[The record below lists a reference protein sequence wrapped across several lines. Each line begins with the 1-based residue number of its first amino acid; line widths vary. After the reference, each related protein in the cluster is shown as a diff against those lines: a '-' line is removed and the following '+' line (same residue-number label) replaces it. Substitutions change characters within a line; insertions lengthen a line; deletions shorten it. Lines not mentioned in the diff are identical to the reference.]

1 MEVKPLGYSITN
13 NIIPVVRIY
22 NKKYAQD
29 NAILIIARQHPCET
43 VGSFIAEK
51 IMKNLLSESPI
62 STFLVEHFEIF
73 VLPMVNPDGVIH
85 GMSRTNMAGL
95 DLNRHW
101 GDNILKVERF
111 ARRNWLPKPWKW
123 RHTYPVWRNPNESN
137 IW

>member
-22 NKKYAQD
+22 NQKSPRD
-29 NAILIIARQHPCET
+29 NVILVIARQHPCET

-51 IMKNLLSESPI
+51 FMKY
-62 STFLVEHFEIF
+62 LVSNNDIAAYLTEGFEVMLI
-73 VLPMVNPDGVIH
+73 PMVNPDGVIH

-101 GDNILKVERF
+101 GDNILKVEL
-111 ARRNWLPKPWKW
+111 A
-123 RHTYPVWRNPNESN
+123 
-137 IW
+137 